1 MTRCR
6 ARNWSKSNQALVNQ
20 GSIIFWVRD
29 RADCSWYSEHRGAR
43 GRPAIYSNQAI
54 LALMIVKS
62 VYGCAFRQLQG
73 LMRDV
78 LKMMDSGCV
87 CPDYTT
93 ICRRARGVRVP
104 SNLHRR
110 GPLNLVFDSTGL
122 KVFGEGEWQARK
134 HGYSKRRG
142 WKKLH
147 IVMCAETQQV
157 VAASISDKDLHD
169 SQALPGLLD
178 AVKLRAIS
186 QRSLEMAPMIAK
198 LGYEAIHRRR
208 AKPIIPPRKGARK
221 SDGSNPALRARD
233 AAIHRIRDQK
243 RGKRRWKEEV
253 GYHRRSLVETAMH
266 RYKALLGHGI
276 QARITEN
283 QVIEISVK
291 LFVLNEMMALQS

>member
-178 AVKLRAIS
+178 AVKGDIAEVIGDGAYDSKAWLR
-186 QRSLEMAPMIAK
+186 
-198 LGYEAIHRRR
+198 GN
-208 AKPIIPPRKGARK
+208 PPTK
-221 SDGSNPALRARD
+221 SKTNHTS
-233 AAIHRIRDQK
+233 QK
-243 RGKRRWKEEV
+243 RGQKVRWV
-253 GYHRRSLVETAMH
+253 
-266 RYKALLGHGI
+266 
-276 QARITEN
+276 
-283 QVIEISVK
+283 
-291 LFVLNEMMALQS
+291 

>member
-20 GSIIFWVRD
+20 GSIIFWVQD
-29 RADCSWYSEHRGAR
+29 RADCSWYSDQQGAR

-93 ICRRARGVRVP
+93 ICRRARGVSVP
-104 SNLHRR
+104 SNLPRK
-110 GPLNLVFDSTGL
+110 GSLNLVFDSTGL

-178 AVKLRAIS
+178 AVKGD
-186 QRSLEMAPMIAK
+186 IAEVIGDGAYDSK
-198 LGYEAIHRRR
+198 ACYEAIHRRG

-221 SDGSNPALRARD
+221 SDGSNPALHARD